1 MRKSAIC
8 RCKPGLKYGLI
19 ALAASKAAGYMSLQ
33 RPLDAEIVIT
43 QKEDNRENVEIGMAK
58 GYRRP

>member
-1 MRKSAIC
+1 
-8 RCKPGLKYGLI
+8 
-19 ALAASKAAGYMSLQ
+19 MSLQ